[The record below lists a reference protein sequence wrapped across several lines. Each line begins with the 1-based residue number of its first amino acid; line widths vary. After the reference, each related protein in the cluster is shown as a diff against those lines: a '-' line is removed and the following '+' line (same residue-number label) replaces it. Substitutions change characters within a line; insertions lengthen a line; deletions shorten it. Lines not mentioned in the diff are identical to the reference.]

1 MVNSLLSKWTCS
13 IPWGSVLGPV
23 LFNMCAVALSAPSV
37 SCQQHQAVWCSWHT
51 GGTGYHPQGPGQAWE
66 VGLCEPHEMQQVHVQ
81 GPAPGSGNP
90 KHKHRLGREWIKNS
104 PEEKDLCACCPESQP
119 YPRLHQKKCRS
130 KKVIVSLYCAL
141 EYRPQPWNPQQIKDM
156 DLMKWKKPKKKK

>member
-1 MVNSLLSKWTCS
+1 
-13 IPWGSVLGPV
+13 
-23 LFNMCAVALSAPSV
+23 
-37 SCQQHQAVWCSWHT
+37 
-51 GGTGYHPQGPGQAWE
+51 
-66 VGLCEPHEMQQVHVQ
+66 MQQVHVQ

-156 DLMKWKKPKKKK
+156 DLMKWKKPKKNKIINLISCLVFLSSHTVNHINARVFPSEFDHCITMTTVYLL